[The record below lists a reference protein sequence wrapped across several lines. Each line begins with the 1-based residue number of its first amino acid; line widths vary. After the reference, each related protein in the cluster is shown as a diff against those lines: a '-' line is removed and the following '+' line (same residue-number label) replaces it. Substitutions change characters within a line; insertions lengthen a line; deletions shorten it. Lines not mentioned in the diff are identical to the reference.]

1 MIGNC
6 YNCPA
11 AVCSVT
17 VWDTVRRKKKEG
29 YGGTHEGCFYAGTM
43 CAIRGAPNEIQE
55 SIYQVNY
62 YLSGNF
68 FTTID
73 HKYCDAGES
82 GRVHSGEYL
91 RQRSFQYGSHHGYAG

>member
-43 CAIRGAPNEIQE
+43 CAIRGGPE
-55 SIYQVNY
+55 
-62 YLSGNF
+62 
-68 FTTID
+68 
-73 HKYCDAGES
+73 
-82 GRVHSGEYL
+82 
-91 RQRSFQYGSHHGYAG
+91 

>member
-17 VWDTVRRKKKEG
+17 VWDAVQICHKR
-29 YGGTHEGCFYAGTM
+29 
-43 CAIRGAPNEIQE
+43 APNEIQE

-68 FTTID
+68 F
-73 HKYCDAGES
+73 YC
-82 GRVHSGEYL
+82 H
-91 RQRSFQYGSHHGYAG
+91 